1 MAIDINLGRL
11 AAYVR
16 LDFSRLK
23 GDQAKAGKSLSDFA
37 KKMNREMS
45 ESFAAM
51 GRSMSLSLTAPLV
64 GVGKMAV
71 DAAVQ
76 MDTLKRSLNA
86 ITGSSKETAEQM
98 KRLEAIGRL
107 PGLAFKEAVEGSVNL
122 QAAGFSARMAEKALM
137 GFGNA
142 LAQVGKGRDDLREV
156 VINLQQMASAGKVTA
171 DEIKETAQRV
181 PQMRKAMEAVF
192 GTSNTELIQ
201 KANISG
207 KEFVEAMSTYFVA
220 HQKTVQGAKTEME
233 NFQESI
239 TKTFAALG
247 DAILPDLLKQMK
259 AFETGL
265 QSFTTWWKGL
275 GDGTRT
281 NIVRFGEVLALL
293 GPLSIG
299 VGVFTSAIT
308 KLSAAFTTLRAV
320 MTALPFASFSTG
332 IAAAVGGV
340 ALFSKYV
347 ADMRQQQID
356 KAGNKAFAARV
367 KAFDAIPADAL
378 KARLQ
383 REKEIVR
390 QDRERQAQMMRSE
403 NANRR
408 RLSPQQLRALSLD
421 VRDYD
426 APLSA
431 FQPKGSVFDVR
442 AMEQSLK
449 AREESARTAKQASAE
464 MDAIIKKMQDRMAKA
479 GSAGDAK
486 KAEAAA
492 RRQQAA
498 RDRRGDL
505 LDRVM
510 RTAGNISQ
518 SGFGSWLQEM
528 TAGALG
534 QARSDEALRK
544 SRAKASDKMG
554 GGFGS
559 FNSAMSGMSDMN
571 RALREFAQARQK
583 KAAAGASKLFGNA
596 SSSLSGA
603 MGMLSPMAQK
613 AAEET
618 AARQIALQ
626 DKVAAH
632 QLRMG
637 NLSLQQYRSYLA
649 NRLEAVR
656 GNIEEEMRLKED
668 ISEIDRRIGDAK
680 TQEAEMWFRERFKG
694 WQNLAAGIQ
703 GVFANAFQGVLEGS
717 KDFFQGL
724 LDGFKQMLAQMVA
737 QGLAVGLMRAVF
749 GGPGG
754 FLGGFTSIFGFDNAA
769 NDAKAHRWGRDF
781 SHHFTDGAVEYGRTR
796 AVQGA
801 SRMAGAG
808 VGTGGEIHVSVSIG
822 NFNNHTDAD
831 VQRLGEQIGKATRDA
846 LRRRV

>member
-16 LDFSRLK
+16 LDFSKLK
-23 GDQAKAGKSLSDFA
+23 GDQEKAKKSLTDFS
-37 KKMNREMS
+37 KRMQRDVG
-45 ESFAAM
+45 ESFTAL
-51 GRSMSLSLTAPLV
+51 GQKMSLSITAPLV

-86 ITGSSKETAEQM
+86 VTGSSKATAEQM

-142 LAQVGKGRDDLREV
+142 LAQVGKGKDDLREV
-156 VINLQQMASAGKVTA
+156 VVNLQQMASAGKVTA

-181 PQMRKAMEAVF
+181 PQLRKAMQAVF

-207 KEFVEAMSTYFVA
+207 KDFVEAMSTYFVA

-239 TKTFAALG
+239 TKTFATLG

-265 QSFTTWWKGL
+265 QSFTAWWKGL

-281 NIVRFGEVLALL
+281 NIIRFGEVLALL

-308 KLSAAFTTLRAV
+308 KLSTAFTALRAV

-367 KAFDAIPADAL
+367 KAFDAMPADAL

-449 AREESARTAKQASAE
+449 AREESARAAKQAAAE

-479 GSAGDAK
+479 AGAGDAK
-486 KAEAAA
+486 RAAAGA

-498 RDRRGDL
+498 RDRREDL

-510 RTAGNISQ
+510 RAAGNISQ

-534 QARSDEALRK
+534 QARADEALRK

-554 GGFGS
+554 AGFGG
-559 FNSAMSGMSDMN
+559 FNSAMSGMADMN
-571 RALREFAQARQK
+571 RALRETAEANLK
-583 KAAAGASKLFGNA
+583 KAMKRASGFMGGASSNF
-596 SSSLSGA
+596 SGA
-603 MGMLSPMAQK
+603 MGMLSPLAQK

-618 AARQIALQ
+618 AARQTALA
-626 DKVAAH
+626 DRMAAH
-632 QLRMG
+632 QQRMG
-637 NLSLQQYRSYLA
+637 RISLQTYLA
-649 NRLEAVR
+649 YLEKRLAATK
-656 GNIEEEMRLKED
+656 GNLEEEMRL
-668 ISEIDRRIGDAK
+668 
-680 TQEAEMWFRERFKG
+680 EAEVQDVKARLFEQKQAEIERKRYEG
-694 WQNLAAGIQ
+694 WQNLARGME
-703 GVFANAFQGVLEGS
+703 GVFANAFNDILTGS
-717 KDFFQGL
+717 KDFFQSL
-724 LDGFKQMLAQMVA
+724 LDGFKQMVAAMLAQA
-737 QGLAVGLMRAVF
+737 LAAGLMRSLF
-749 GGPGG
+749 GGGNFLTG
-754 FLGGFTSIFGFDNAA
+754 FLGVFGFDNAA
-769 NDAKAHRWGRDF
+769 NDAMAHRWGRDF

-796 AVQGA
+796 SVQGA

-808 VGTGGEIHVSVSIG
+808 AGPVSVNV
-822 NFNNHTDAD
+822 NFGPVT
-831 VQRLGEQIGKATRDA
+831 VQNGMDIQQIGEQIGKATRDA